1 MKMNANAWI
10 RQFHR
15 WISILF
21 TLNVAGIFALLGAG
35 TEPAQWV
42 YLTPLPWLFALLLT
56 GLWLFALP
64 YVARRRAAQ
73 N

>member
-1 MKMNANAWI
+1 MSGNAWI

-42 YLTPLPWLFALLLT
+42 YLTPLAPLLALALT

-64 YVARRRAAQ
+64 YVARRRVQ
-73 N
+73 G